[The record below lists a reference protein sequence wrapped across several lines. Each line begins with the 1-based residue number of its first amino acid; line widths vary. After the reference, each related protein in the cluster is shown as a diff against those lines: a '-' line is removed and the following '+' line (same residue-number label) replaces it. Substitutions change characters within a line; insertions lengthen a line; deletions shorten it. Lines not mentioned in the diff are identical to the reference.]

1 MKLENKF
8 FNSFFFPFII
18 SIISSTLVVTII
30 LSIFSNN
37 NNDSRTNGNIIN
49 ITKKYSKTILKSVN
63 VLLTNKL
70 IKYQSSLNELI
81 IFYQKMANELLK
93 SNSNLTLNN
102 EFLKCLLTIDEDF
115 CDDNIEEASRSAFWL
130 VDGKIDEEKLDEQKD
145 IKKQLIA
152 YSYIINNIDAVFES
166 TKPNAI
172 SYYFYFEETELY
184 IHYPII
190 EKCEFYLLY
199 FMREPLYDD
208 YPCFDD
214 NGEYHTV
221 YKPKCENVYKNMMKS
236 KTGAYDN
243 NYISNQNRTIF
254 ITSFYDAIEYNFD
267 IDIDKEFT
275 MCIGFDDPI
284 TLGKGYACADVSYTD
299 MILPLENLNSKIVG
313 YFFITNVGYNN
324 LFYYPQK
331 RGTPKSST
339 EEIFKWDMNYK
350 LAEKTYFHDHIRK
363 IFSSNYIDY
372 IGQRPNDEV
381 FINGMNSTNQFLY
394 IDLEEYKYSIYPL
407 VLENLNGKRE
417 HIFSIVYIYSNKLY
431 LNELEQ
437 YSSSLIIK
445 IILELL
451 LFIIFGSGLLYIIH
465 LTFNTLVKHIVI
477 SIKNVIYMLKGINIG
492 GENRLDFLKFLKK
505 RRDDNI
511 EKLENAYLYEQLKNK
526 KEFEQFQ
533 DTDIGDD
540 SDNEY
545 LGKNN
550 IINESNANQ
559 KESNNNKINT
569 YSDLNKKY
577 DEESDYIEK
586 EINFYDFDEQ
596 LLQYRP
602 LEIENLMKSIMN
614 IKKALILTSSDNE
627 VKKIIN
633 YSNSENIFSNFKN
646 KKGSIICQSN
656 IGNLQSQLLKYDKA
670 IYHLVLSLQDNNI
683 KKFISKNL
691 TDELDEDNS
700 LLKKISNLYN
710 KEKQKE
716 KNNILSNKQMHNSK
730 NNFSQNLIGILINT
744 RYCRLIHSY
753 YQFFKNMK
761 KLRKSIHDNFSEQ
774 LMNTKFHT
782 INYYHKIIIQF
793 IYLSY
798 VKNDLVKIGE
808 SILDYLEFL
817 IKFKFKTS
825 KEDKNFLSIKYS
837 NIQEY
842 KIKRDKKKKIFDK
855 IINWFNVFDDYIS
868 YVKDNS
874 SLVDSKCIID
884 DYSHSLNNENFE
896 FNLESQTAFSFRINI
911 QKSNFLKGKFC
922 LHCKNYIDALY
933 YFIRS
938 SKNESIV
945 TDGLIKKRSLKHI
958 YKILIK
964 MNKKYEKLGL
974 KNLNMNKELK
984 EYKRDKAKNYNTKYR
999 IGRKRTIRMDDSQN
1013 VNNTTFGD
1021 ELKTI
1026 KNDISNNINECY
1038 AKREK
1043 NIIILIDF
1051 NIYNKKELNSKTSK
1065 IDSFIEEAITI
1076 LKNYLSTNDKL
1087 GILIYYNDYKIIC
1100 PLMPVNKIDIKNCST
1115 DLYYCKNREIS
1126 TKENNIDSIESK
1138 YNEIEILHLDGN
1150 NNSEHLA
1157 EESLELS
1164 ENEEINYDKI
1174 NGLVKAI
1181 NYLNNYSTIK
1191 EGIKVD
1197 KYIILF
1203 TDVLNVKFFDVEEV
1217 EKIFEK
1223 IIDDKYSIFLLVG
1236 KNKTDEKNNINDNNN
1251 YLEELILSKFG
1262 EKSEAINF
1270 ENMKK
1275 IKTILSNNKV
1285 IKDEIFYPNEIY
1297 K

>member
-1 MKLENKF
+1 
-8 FNSFFFPFII
+8 
-18 SIISSTLVVTII
+18 
-30 LSIFSNN
+30 
-37 NNDSRTNGNIIN
+37 
-49 ITKKYSKTILKSVN
+49 
-63 VLLTNKL
+63 
-70 IKYQSSLNELI
+70 
-81 IFYQKMANELLK
+81 
-93 SNSNLTLNN
+93 
-102 EFLKCLLTIDEDF
+102 
-115 CDDNIEEASRSAFWL
+115 
-130 VDGKIDEEKLDEQKD
+130 
-145 IKKQLIA
+145 
-152 YSYIINNIDAVFES
+152 
-166 TKPNAI
+166 
-172 SYYFYFEETELY
+172 
-184 IHYPII
+184 
-190 EKCEFYLLY
+190 
-199 FMREPLYDD
+199 
-208 YPCFDD
+208 
-214 NGEYHTV
+214 
-221 YKPKCENVYKNMMKS
+221 
-236 KTGAYDN
+236 
-243 NYISNQNRTIF
+243 
-254 ITSFYDAIEYNFD
+254 
-267 IDIDKEFT
+267 
-275 MCIGFDDPI
+275 
-284 TLGKGYACADVSYTD
+284 
-299 MILPLENLNSKIVG
+299 
-313 YFFITNVGYNN
+313 
-324 LFYYPQK
+324 
-331 RGTPKSST
+331 
-339 EEIFKWDMNYK
+339 
-350 LAEKTYFHDHIRK
+350 
-363 IFSSNYIDY
+363 
-372 IGQRPNDEV
+372 
-381 FINGMNSTNQFLY
+381 
-394 IDLEEYKYSIYPL
+394 
-407 VLENLNGKRE
+407 
-417 HIFSIVYIYSNKLY
+417 
-431 LNELEQ
+431 
-437 YSSSLIIK
+437 
-445 IILELL
+445 
-451 LFIIFGSGLLYIIH
+451 
-465 LTFNTLVKHIVI
+465 
-477 SIKNVIYMLKGINIG
+477 MLKGINIG

-540 SDNEY
+540 SGNEY

-808 SILDYLEFL
+808 SLLDYLEFL

-922 LHCKNYIDALY
+922 LYCKNYIDALY

-958 YKILIK
+958 YKLLTKMKKKLEKFGLINLNIK
-964 MNKKYEKLGL
+964 AEFEKFQTDKNQINNKKIEI
-974 KNLNMNKELK
+974 
-984 EYKRDKAKNYNTKYR
+984 EYKYSNMLNRTKEKN
-999 IGRKRTIRMDDSQN
+999 N
-1013 VNNTTFGD
+1013 VTFSNQI
-1021 ELKTI
+1021 ETI
-1026 KNDISNNINECY
+1026 KEDLLRNIEELN
-1038 AKREK
+1038 AKKEK
-1043 NIIILIDF
+1043 DIIILIDF
-1051 NIYNKKELNSKTSK
+1051 NIYNKKEKDAFIKSSNL
-1065 IDSFIEEAITI
+1065 DSIFEETLTI
-1076 LKNYLSTNDKL
+1076 LNNYLSGDDRFCLIIYSDKYQL
-1087 GILIYYNDYKIIC
+1087 IC
-1100 PLMPVNKIDIKNCST
+1100 PLMKADLIDNESFSIDLINYKNKVFNK
-1115 DLYYCKNREIS
+1115 
-1126 TKENNIDSIESK
+1126 TKENGVYNINFE
-1138 YNEIEILHLDGN
+1138 EIKDKDIIFNLEGN
-1150 NNSEHLA
+1150 NIGENSE
-1157 EESLELS
+1157 EEDSS
-1164 ENEEINYDKI
+1164 EVDEEGIKNYDKI
-1174 NGLVKAI
+1174 IGLVKTI
-1181 NYLNNYSTIK
+1181 NFLTNYIKMKKETFNEKYL
-1191 EGIKVD
+1191 
-1197 KYIILF
+1197 ILF
-1203 TDVLNVKFFDVEEV
+1203 SELFNRNLFQNDQV
-1217 EKIFEK
+1217 EKILGNLNGDKE
-1223 IIDDKYSIFLLVG
+1223 IILLLIMNNKNFNSKSNYTFL
-1236 KNKTDEKNNINDNNN
+1236 EKNNSIENFILNKFRENS
-1251 YLEELILSKFG
+1251 ELINFDN
-1262 EKSEAINF
+1262 IN
-1270 ENMKK
+1270 K

-1285 IKDEIFYPNEIY
+1285 IKEQIIYPNEIF